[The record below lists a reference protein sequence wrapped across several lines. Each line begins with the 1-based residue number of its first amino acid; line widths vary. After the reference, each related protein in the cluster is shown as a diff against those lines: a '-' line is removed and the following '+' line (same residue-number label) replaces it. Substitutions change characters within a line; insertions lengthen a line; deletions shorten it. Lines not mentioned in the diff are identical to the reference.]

1 MEFSLSQHALDQ
13 MSRRGISEEVVKKVI
28 DFPDQR
34 ISEENYTIYQ
44 KIEESDQG
52 KYLIRV
58 FVNIFKVPPLVI
70 TVYRT
75 SKITKYHE
83 NKI

>member
-1 MEFSLSQHALDQ
+1 